1 MARVTDVRIRRE
13 YGPESKLKA
22 VLSATL
28 DDAFVVQGIK
38 VLQGDEGE
46 FIAMPAKKL
55 GEGLFKDIFHP
66 ISTEARDTF
75 QEQVLNLYQEAL
87 SGRSPEKEEG

>member
-1 MARVTDVRIRRE
+1 
-13 YGPESKLKA
+13 
-22 VLSATL
+22 
-28 DDAFVVQGIK
+28 
-38 VLQGDEGE
+38 
-46 FIAMPAKKL
+46 MPAKKL

>member
-28 DDAFVVQGIK
+28 DDAFVVHGIK

-46 FIAMPAKKL
+46 YIAMPAKKL

-66 ISTEARDTF
+66 ISIEARDTF

-87 SGRSPEKEEG
+87 SGRSPE

>member
-28 DDAFVVQGIK
+28 DDAFVVHGIK

-46 FIAMPAKKL
+46 YIAMPAKKL

>member
-28 DDAFVVQGIK
+28 DDAFVVHGIK
-38 VLQGDEGE
+38 VLQGD
-46 FIAMPAKKL
+46 
-55 GEGLFKDIFHP
+55 
-66 ISTEARDTF
+66 
-75 QEQVLNLYQEAL
+75 
-87 SGRSPEKEEG
+87 